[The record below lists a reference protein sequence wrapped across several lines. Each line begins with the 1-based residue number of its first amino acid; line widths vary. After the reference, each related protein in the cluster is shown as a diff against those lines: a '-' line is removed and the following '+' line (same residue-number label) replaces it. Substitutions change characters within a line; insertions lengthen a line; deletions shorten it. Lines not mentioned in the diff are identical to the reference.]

1 MQRSNQLSVVIRIKE
16 SRMVRED
23 QCKQRLS
30 LTHLLWNFQHTV
42 LQTLCKLT
50 FLFPENVQEKGWY
63 VWKVNHLV
71 LSICLGCSVLKTLW
85 GILTA
90 TN

>member
-30 LTHLLWNFQHTV
+30 LTHLL
-42 LQTLCKLT
+42 
-50 FLFPENVQEKGWY
+50 
-63 VWKVNHLV
+63 
-71 LSICLGCSVLKTLW
+71 
-85 GILTA
+85 
-90 TN
+90 